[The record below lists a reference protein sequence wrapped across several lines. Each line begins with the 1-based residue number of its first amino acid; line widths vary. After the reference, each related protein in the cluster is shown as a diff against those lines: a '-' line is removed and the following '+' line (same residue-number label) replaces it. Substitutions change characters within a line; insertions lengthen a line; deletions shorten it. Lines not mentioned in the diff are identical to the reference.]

1 MITYNLGAFALLCL
15 SSLVAIINPLTTAPL
30 YLSVTEGYAPA
41 DRERM
46 LRNAILTGVC
56 VLIAFA
62 LLGGAIFNMF
72 GITIHAFRIAGG
84 LILFGIGL
92 DMLQAKKSR
101 VRATAEEVQEG
112 MEKEDIGVT
121 PLGIPMIVGPGSIT
135 TVMVLMGNA
144 TTTLHVM
151 VVLGAAIVVLG
162 STWLILKQAPR
173 ILGVIGATGVNVMT
187 RIMGLLVAVI
197 AVQFVMDGIRP
208 MLVEVLREV
217 GTSVV

>member
-1 MITYNLGAFALLCL
+1 MSSYNLGAFALLCL
-15 SSLVAIINPLTTAPL
+15 SSLLAIINPLTTAPL
-30 YLSVTEGYAPA
+30 YLSITDGHT
-41 DRERM
+41 DQER
-46 LRNAILTGVC
+46 LRALRTAITTGIC
-56 VLIAFA
+56 VLVAFA
-62 LLGGAIFNMF
+62 LLGGAIFKMF

-112 MEKEDIGVT
+112 MEKQDVGVT

-144 TTTLHVM
+144 SGTWQVLVVIGSVFAILGFTYA
-151 VVLGAAIVVLG
+151 VLG
-162 STWLILKQAPR
+162 QAPR
-173 ILGVIGATGVNVMT
+173 ILRVIGSTGINVMT

-197 AVQFVMDGIRP
+197 AVQFVVDGIRP
-208 MLVEVLREV
+208 ILVDVLRAAGV
-217 GTSVV
+217 TA